1 MAAKLLAFPFISI
14 RGTISTTTH
23 LHQLSPCLVQMRCGI
38 SNGKRLEN
46 RKHLETQ
53 IYPQLYTGVDP
64 PKGAI
69 YDKKPFRMEV
79 QAGKVYL
86 WCSCGQSKTQPFCD
100 RTHLYEEG
108 NARIKTKPRFRP
120 VKYVPEKTKTVYFC
134 NCKQTGNRPFCD
146 NTHKQQHIEECHS
159 LFKN

>member
-1 MAAKLLAFPFISI
+1 
-14 RGTISTTTH
+14 
-23 LHQLSPCLVQMRCGI
+23 MRCGI

-86 WCSCGQSKTQPFCD
+86 WCSCGQSKTQVSHYNINFLLAQLQLVGE
-100 RTHLYEEG
+100 H
-108 NARIKTKPRFRP
+108 
-120 VKYVPEKTKTVYFC
+120 
-134 NCKQTGNRPFCD
+134 
-146 NTHKQQHIEECHS
+146 
-159 LFKN
+159 